1 MSQADQNSVLL
12 VHFLWQKN
20 ILYQSEKKEEIIYF
34 LAHILIWTLKKNQE
48 NKPVNLYID
57 N

>member
-1 MSQADQNSVLL
+1 MSYQCRKQNSVLF

-34 LAHILIWTLKKNQE
+34 LAHILI
-48 NKPVNLYID
+48 
-57 N
+57 